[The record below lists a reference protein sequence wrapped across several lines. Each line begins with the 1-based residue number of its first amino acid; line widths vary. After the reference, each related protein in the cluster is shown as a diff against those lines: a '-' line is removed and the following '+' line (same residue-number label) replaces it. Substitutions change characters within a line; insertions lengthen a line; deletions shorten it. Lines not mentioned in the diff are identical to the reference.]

1 MKRVL
6 APVLAVW
13 LCLLCACAK
22 APATV
27 TATTTSQSEGPQM
40 TTTITELTTE
50 ATVSAETNATAE
62 ATTEQATIVATETTT
77 TVGTTA
83 PKKTVVVTK
92 GTTKKTTTV
101 KTTVTTQA
109 KPEPLRILSIGNS
122 YSMDAQ
128 HYLSALGAHEGRE
141 IYTVNLMHSGC
152 RLQQHYEFWQKN
164 EPAYQYEVNGKIDWN
179 SHVSLMDVLP
189 SEKWDV
195 VTLQEESYSNC
206 TGSGE
211 QYLKTL
217 INVIKFHAPQAK
229 IYLHQTW
236 AYGDG
241 YIGHDTRTGGDMAAM
256 WEKVRASYD
265 YYSEITELPLIP
277 SGMAMFEAQQGFNA
291 RGLGESIQRDK
302 THASESWGR
311 YLLALVWYKTLA
323 GETPSNTFEG
333 FDGFYI
339 PDDDV
344 RKMIH
349 ATAMKA
355 VDAYYP

>member
-1 MKRVL
+1 MKPIFIFML
-6 APVLAVW
+6 AAL
-13 LCLLCACAK
+13 LCITCACA
-22 APATV
+22 PASSVNTN
-27 TATTTSQSEGPQM
+27 TTTTTQSEATQM
-40 TTTITELTTE
+40 TTTSTTLGTTATEPVTKTT
-50 ATVSAETNATAE
+50 V
-62 ATTEQATIVATETTT
+62 ATTVNTTTAAATTKKSTVTTTKKTAATTT
-77 TVGTTA
+77 TVT
-83 PKKTVVVTK
+83 
-92 GTTKKTTTV
+92 
-101 KTTVTTQA
+101 TTVTTQP
-109 KPEPLRILSIGNS
+109 KQEPLKILSIGNS

-128 HYLSALGAHEGRE
+128 HFLSALGAHEGRE

-152 RLQQHYEFWQKN
+152 RLKQHYEFWQKN
-164 EPAYQYEVNGKIDWN
+164 EAAYYYEVNGKIDWQ
-179 SHVSLMDVLP
+179 SSVSLMDVLP

-195 VTLQEESYSNC
+195 VTLQEESYSSC
-206 TGSGE
+206 KGGSE
-211 QYLKTL
+211 SYLKTL
-217 INVIKFHAPQAK
+217 INVIKVYAPTAK

-241 YIGHDTRTGGDMAAM
+241 YLAHDDTTGGDMAAM

-265 YYSEITELPLIP
+265 AYSAKTGLPLIP
-277 SGMAMFEAQQGFNA
+277 SGMAMFEAQQAFNA

-311 YLLALVWYKTLA
+311 YLLALVWYKTLT

-339 PDDDV
+339 PDDEV